1 MRIAAPTALALSL
14 TTALAFI
21 AGAAPAQEA
30 RAVYD
35 VRLLGLP
42 VGKMQLAARE
52 DGDAYAVT
60 SAFATTGV
68 GRIVD
73 AGFRLSAKG
82 RSAKG
87 HLAPSAYDE
96 QIDTGSRRSTAQL
109 RYKDGTPRITGGS
122 VAAEVAND
130 ADALDPA
137 AQTGTVDPLTGLYGV
152 MRDRPGEG
160 LCRYSV
166 VIFDGQ
172 RRASLAMTARR
183 EADGRVTCI
192 GVYTRLAGFSASEMK
207 RQTVYPFSVT
217 YAPQG
222 ALMQAQALSVRSS
235 YGTAE
240 MIRE

>member
-1 MRIAAPTALALSL
+1 MRFAAPTTLALSL
-14 TTALAFI
+14 SLTLAFI
-21 AGAAPAQEA
+21 ASAAPAQDA

-52 DGDAYAVT
+52 DGGGYAVT

-73 AGFRLSAKG
+73 AGFRLSAQG
-82 RSAKG
+82 RTTNDG
-87 HLAPSAYDE
+87 LAPTAYDE
-96 QIDTGSRRSTAQL
+96 RIDTGSRRSTVQL
-109 RYKDGTPRITGGS
+109 RYKGGTPRITGGS
-122 VAAEVAND
+122 VAADVASD
-130 ADALDPA
+130 PDALNPA

-152 MRDRPGEG
+152 LRDRPADG
-160 LCRYSV
+160 LCRYGV
-166 VIFDGQ
+166 IIFDGQ

-183 EADGRVTCI
+183 EAGGRVTCI
-192 GVYTRLAGFSASEMK
+192 GAYTRLAGFSASEMK

-217 YAPQG
+217 YAPLG
-222 ALMQAQALSVRSS
+222 ALMQAQALSVRSG

-240 MIRE
+240 MTRE